1 MDEAFYHEPVLTD
14 EAIEELLT
22 NSETTEAEVY
32 VDCTLGGGG
41 YTKKILERTREDVKV
56 LALDRDIHAIEH
68 CRRALADYS
77 GRIIYSLNNFA
88 ELKSVLLKNNI
99 NKVNGIV
106 LDLGLS
112 SFQLNN
118 EEGFSYQRDTELDM
132 RADKSQSLTAKDVLN
147 EYDEKE
153 LLKLFKEYGEL
164 KYSRQVTRDIIEYRK
179 NKDFETTFE
188 IAELMKK
195 KIPPRYVNKDLAK
208 IFQALRIEVNDEL
221 ENLRKI
227 LADSPDLMEKG
238 AKLVVISY
246 HSLEDRIV
254 KNFMRSEERL
264 KVLTKKPVTA
274 GENEVNKNPRA
285 RSAKMRVAMFSLFP

>member
-1 MDEAFYHEPVLTD
+1 M
-14 EAIEELLT
+14 
-22 NSETTEAEVY
+22 
-32 VDCTLGGGG
+32 
-41 YTKKILERTREDVKV
+41 
-56 LALDRDIHAIEH
+56 
-68 CRRALADYS
+68 
-77 GRIIYSLNNFA
+77 
-88 ELKSVLLKNNI
+88 
-99 NKVNGIV
+99 